1 MPVRR
6 SRPQVFRF
14 LGVYGLLIAA
24 QLGATPR
31 GTDGFGAGRFAA
43 AQAPAAPA
51 PAAPGSASAKVADPE
66 IVSMRTKDGVNLI
79 ATYMASNKGKD
90 AVAVILL
97 HMFKGNRHDVEA
109 LGKFLQSKGH
119 AVIMP
124 DLRGH
129 GDSTSVEGFNRKL
142 DAATMPATQFPLMV
156 THDLEAVKKF
166 LVEQNNASRL
176 NIERLCVVGAE
187 MSVPIAVNWSVMD
200 WAWPVLPNL
209 KQGQDVKALVLLS
222 PVLTYKTVN
231 CAQAFTNS
239 QSPVRDKI
247 SLFLVA
253 GAEDVASAKEAGRLH
268 DQLERFR
275 PKPEKVEDK
284 TVFLENTLKTKL
296 VGTKLLGEATLGVE
310 QYIAQFIELRLATQP
325 WPWKDRTRAN

>member
-6 SRPQVFRF
+6 SRPSVSQV
-14 LGVYGLLIAA
+14 LGVCGWLIAA
-24 QLGATPR
+24 LGSLALP
-31 GTDGFGAGRFAA
+31 GTVRFAA
-43 AQAPAAPA
+43 AQAPAPPA
-51 PAAPGSASAKVADPE
+51 LGGQNQKQPEPE
-66 IVSMRTKDGVNLI
+66 IVALRTKDGVNLI
-79 ATYMASNKGKD
+79 ATYMASTKGKD

-129 GDSTSVEGFNRKL
+129 GDSTTVEGFTRKL
-142 DAATMPATQFPLMV
+142 DAATMPANQFPLMV
-156 THDLEAVKKF
+156 TQDMEAVKKF

-187 MSVPIAVNWSVMD
+187 MSGPVAVNWSLMD
-200 WAWPVLPNL
+200 WAWPKLPNL

-222 PVLTYKTVN
+222 PTISYKTVS
-231 CAQAFTNS
+231 CAQAFAS
-239 QSPVRDKI
+239 QESAVRREI
-247 SLFLVA
+247 SIFFVA
-253 GAEDVASAKEAGRLH
+253 GAEDVTSAREAARLH
-268 DQLERFR
+268 DQVEKLR
-275 PKPEKVEDK
+275 PKPEKVEEK

-296 VGTKLLGEATLGVE
+296 VGTKLLGEASLGVD

-325 WPWKDRTRAN
+325 WPWKDRTPAN